1 MARIVQQSP
10 NLGLGWGPG
19 AGGRAGRGD
28 LGLSEWPCSCVREES
43 VPGPSRVFS
52 GTVVLAAAPAGTVTR
67 RVPYYVQALSRR
79 PPPPCVP
86 GPGLGASRVFAGLI
100 FTRTV

>member
-10 NLGLGWGPG
+10 NLGLGWGLG

-52 GTVVLAAAPAGTVTR
+52 GTVVLAAAPVGTVTR
-67 RVPYYVQALSRR
+67 RVPYYVQALSRQ
-79 PPPPCVP
+79 PPPLPVCQAP
-86 GPGLGASRVFAGLI
+86 GWVLHERLLV
-100 FTRTV
+100 